1 MPFLLALIFL
11 FGATAPAS
19 NIDDVLHD
27 YTIGFLQRNPAVNTY
42 LGGAGLDPKL
52 ADGDGRLRDD
62 SEAALAKEDAW
73 LRGVEKSLAA
83 FDGAKLTTR
92 QRIDRDV
99 ALAQI
104 RFQLHLHGVRKNQ
117 QRSVDTYTDEP
128 FRAVDFQL
136 QGMTATGPT
145 TYGTAAEWT
154 LLAKRLQDVPRFLAT
169 AEDQIRAGVA
179 ANNTAD
185 FRMLFRNGI
194 TTSDD
199 DARYFESTL
208 PKLAET
214 RITGADREALL
225 ASVRAGSAK
234 AAAAYHHFRDFI
246 AATFF
251 DDATKE
257 SGIKQ
262 KFGGDRFAIGEAEY
276 DWALKNNLRVTQTAE
291 QLYDASWPIIDQTQ
305 RDLIVYVRK
314 MSYIHGWEEAGS
326 GPANVR
332 LVMDRFGLDHPKDD
346 AELIDW
352 HRDAIVRLVQ
362 YGRKTKLFDD
372 IPATYELEVQETP
385 TTLRAA
391 IDRAAYDPAPPFK
404 TTGVGRYYLTTTG
417 NVLEALKENNRSA
430 ITDLA
435 AHEGFPGLDWYAKAM
450 RAEKP
455 SVVRW
460 LTPGEVRGSSS
471 MWEDSMASDGWAY
484 YAESLLSEPR
494 PDAPDGFFS
503 ESERIYQMQ
512 AKLTHDVSVRLDA
525 ALHTGRM
532 TYDQAVS
539 FYSQTIDFQPGSCTD
554 HKYTSYAIK
563 AASCKTA
570 DAAVFRFTKWPTQA
584 LTYRLGKNEISAL
597 RDEAS
602 KKLGDKFDLNR
613 FHQLLIRQGSI
624 PSAYFRD
631 ELLRQISA
639 QGAGRGAQP

>member
-27 YTIGFLQRNPAVNTY
+27 YTIGFLQRNPAVSTY

-52 ADGDGRLRDD
+52 AEADGRLRDD
-62 SEAALAKEDAW
+62 SAAALTKEDAW

-83 FDGAKLTTR
+83 FDAAKLTAR

-104 RFQLHLHGVRKNQ
+104 RFQLHLHEVRKNQ

-128 FRAVDFQL
+128 FRAVDYQL

-145 TYGTAAEWT
+145 TYGTAAEWS
-154 LLAKRLQDVPRFLAT
+154 LLEKRLQDVPRFLAT

-199 DARYFESTL
+199 DAKYFESTL

-214 RITGADREALL
+214 RITGADRDALL
-225 ASVRAGSAK
+225 AGVRAGSAK
-234 AAAAYHHFRDFI
+234 AAAAYHHFHDFI

-262 KFGGDRFAIGEAEY
+262 KFGGDRFAIGEDEY
-276 DWALKNNLRVTQTAE
+276 NWALKNNLRVTPTAE
-291 QLYDASWPIIDQTQ
+291 QLYDESWPIIDRTQ

-314 MSYIHGWEEAGS
+314 MSYTHGWEEAGS
-326 GPANVR
+326 GTSNVR
-332 LVMDRFGLDHPKDD
+332 LVMDRFGLDYPKNDG
-346 AELIDW
+346 EMIDW
-352 HRDAIVRLVQ
+352 HRDAVVRLVQ
-362 YGRKTKLFDD
+362 YGRKAKLFDM
-372 IPATYELEVQETP
+372 PPTYELEVHETTP
-385 TTLRAA
+385 PLRAA
-391 IDRAAYDPAPPFK
+391 VDRAAYDPAPPFK
-404 TTGVGRYYLTTTG
+404 PAGISRYYVTPTG

-430 ITDLA
+430 ITALA
-435 AHEGFPGLDWYAKAM
+435 AHEGFPGRDWYAKAT

-455 SVVRW
+455 SLVRW

-484 YAESLLSEPR
+484 YAEALIAEPR
-494 PDAPDGFFS
+494 PDEPNGFYS

-512 AKLTHDVSVRLDA
+512 AKLMRDVSVRLDV

-554 HKYTSYAIK
+554 RKFTSYAIK

-570 DAAVFRFTKWPTQA
+570 DAAVFRYSKWPTQA
-584 LTYRLGKNEISAL
+584 LAYRLGKNEISAL

-602 KKLGDKFDLNR
+602 KKLGDKFDLKR
-613 FHQLLIRQGSI
+613 FHLLFIRQGSI
-624 PSAYFRD
+624 PPAYFRD
-631 ELLRQISA
+631 ELLRELESNA
-639 QGAGRGAQP
+639 AAVPPRP